1 MEEPAKAVAI
11 KTLVVKEP
19 TQHLITKDPEEE
31 GSKISQGLLDFK
43 PTQNNFKT
51 ARLIMSSPPAVA
63 GGTESCSRGPPWP

>member
-19 TQHLITKDPEEE
+19 AQYLITKDPEEE

-43 PTQNNFKT
+43 QTQNNFT
-51 ARLIMSSPPAVA
+51 TVWLIMSSPPVVA
-63 GGTESCSRGPPWP
+63 GGTGSCSGEPPWP